1 MRNARILFVA
11 LVTGAL
17 LLGRGAWAATKKATP

>member
-1 MRNARILFVA
+1 MRNARVLLVA

-17 LLGRGAWAATKKATP
+17 LLGRGASAATKKATP